1 MRKILLTALLLTGGL
16 TASAQYLPNGGFEEW
31 KTECG
36 KSDQTSKNGTFDTKP
51 VGLTVR
57 PGIEPQY
64 WNGSNVNQSV
74 IGQNASNGEL
84 VTKVAEGSNTYV
96 KLLNCKVGV
105 YLTPTWFI
113 GDPAPAFINFA
124 TPWVYAVTNKK
135 NCDGGV
141 YGGTDF
147 KYRPDAIKGRYK
159 RTEPESK
166 EKAHIIVYLWNGTF
180 TSQIPDNTVSGGKR
194 SQKDVD
200 RAIMG
205 IDKTNVTGDGKLI
218 ASCDYTFTSTKDND
232 WEEIVVP
239 INYALTDEVPTKMN
253 VIISSADYWTR
264 SNIKEGSALDVDDVQ
279 FVYYHALK
287 SFTYDGVTT
296 AITDGKY
303 DYTIDQVYD
312 KDKFSCEKIGVGAT
326 VEKEF
331 DYDNN
336 ILTVTVKGNDFD
348 KNEESKT
355 VYTFKFK
362 GVSFTSDL
370 SVEINGETTKPAP
383 NTIQLIKEADDSYTF
398 QLKNFS
404 LGNMHVG
411 TITLKNLDV
420 NGEKI
425 TSSQTIQIEE
435 GDDPTVDSWVGP
447 YLPEVPVN
455 LDATRQGDDLT
466 ADINIDMTETLDM
479 VIRVVFA
486 PTVEINGT
494 TDLTQISAGLKNI
507 HFTRSFKAGW
517 NTICVPFNFTTSEY
531 VTSTLAD
538 DDEEEDEILMAFDE
552 YRDGKIYFKEVEE
565 IEANVPYLIYYPTEV
580 KDNDIYFGAEV
591 FEPEPRAI
599 CSNGFCFQGNYTP
612 SFAMRGRY
620 GVADKG
626 AEGQYIL
633 LGGEGS
639 TLPATAC
646 FFTSSVGK
654 PQSVMLVVNGETTGI
669 EGIETSNTNDAAV
682 YDLKGIRVSNGSIN
696 GLPKGLYIKGG
707 KKVYVK

>member
-1 MRKILLTALLLTGGL
+1 M
-16 TASAQYLPNGGFEEW
+16 
-31 KTECG
+31 G
-36 KSDQTSKNGTFDTKP
+36 KSNAGT
-51 VGLTVR
+51 
-57 PGIEPQY
+57 I
-64 WNGSNVNQSV
+64 
-74 IGQNASNGEL
+74 
-84 VTKVAEGSNTYV
+84 
-96 KLLNCKVGV
+96 
-105 YLTPTWFI
+105 
-113 GDPAPAFINFA
+113 
-124 TPWVYAVTNKK
+124 
-135 NCDGGV
+135 
-141 YGGTDF
+141 
-147 KYRPDAIKGRYK
+147 
-159 RTEPESK
+159 
-166 EKAHIIVYLWNGTF
+166 
-180 TSQIPDNTVSGGKR
+180 
-194 SQKDVD
+194 
-200 RAIMG
+200 
-205 IDKTNVTGDGKLI
+205 TGDGKLI
-218 ASCDYTFTSTKDND
+218 ASCDYTFKSTKDND

-239 INYALTDEVPTKMN
+239 INYAVTDEAPTKMN

-264 SNIKEGSALDVDDVQ
+264 DNIKENSILLADDVQ
-279 FVYYHALK
+279 FVYCHALK
-287 SFTYDGVTT
+287 SVTYAGQTISMT
-296 AITDGKY
+296 EGKTN
-303 DYTIDQVYD
+303 YTIVTDEAFDIKNFSYD
-312 KDKFSCEKIGVGAT
+312 KIGVGAT
-326 VEKEF
+326 VET
-331 DYDNN
+331 DYNDTEHV
-336 ILTVTVKGNDFD
+336 LTVTVKGNDFD

-355 VYTFKFK
+355 VYTFKFVK
-362 GVSFTSDL
+362 EMTNFTSDL

-383 NTIQLIKEADDSYTF
+383 TTIQLIKEADDSYTF

-404 LGNMHVG
+404 LTMGDDVMPVG

-425 TSSQTIQIEE
+425 TSSQTIKIEE
-435 GDDPTVDSWVGP
+435 GDDPNVGSWFGP
-447 YLPEVPVN
+447 LLPEVPVN

-552 YRDGKIYFKEVEE
+552 YRDGKIYFKEAEE

-580 KDNDIYFGAEV
+580 TDNDIYFGAEV

-620 GVADKG
+620 GVADMG
-626 AEGQYIL
+626 AEGQYLL

-669 EGIETSNTNDAAV
+669 EGIETGKTNDAPV
-682 YDLKGIRVSNGSIN
+682 YDLKGIRVSNGSLN